1 MTRFS
6 LPLACAALAASALLS
21 FTASAQKLVA
31 AQLDK
36 ATIQVGETV
45 QLSIEMELND
55 NPFCGMR
62 VLWGDGKDTEIKVES
77 GAKSP
82 IKTSHIY
89 ASAGDFAIK
98 AEPRRV
104 TSHLPCIGKVQNAMV
119 KVVAPAPAPVAKPAT
134 PAPAPV
140 AAAASAPAKAAVA
153 NACPEGWKLDA
164 KSANKKS
171 GAFTCTAKAGT
182 AAPEKKLACP
192 GDTGYFENA
201 KKGQLGCKL

>member
-6 LPLACAALAASALLS
+6 FPLACAALAASALLPH
-21 FTASAQKLVA
+21 TVSAQKLVG

-36 ATIQVGETV
+36 AAIQVGDTV
-45 QLSIEMELND
+45 QLSIELELND

-82 IKTSHIY
+82 IKTSHTY

-98 AEPRRV
+98 TEPRRV
-104 TSHLPCIGKVQNAMV
+104 TSRLPCSGKEQNAIV
-119 KVVAPAPAPVAKPAT
+119 KVTAPAPVAKPAT
-134 PAPAPV
+134 PAPV
-140 AAAASAPAKAAVA
+140 AAAASAPAKTAAA

-164 KSANKKS
+164 KSASKKS

>member
-1 MTRFS
+1 MNRISF
-6 LPLACAALAASALLS
+6 PFACAVLAASSLLPLS
-21 FTASAQKLVA
+21 ASAQKLVST
-31 AQLDK
+31 QLDK
-36 ATIQVGETV
+36 AAIQVGDTV
-45 QLSIEMELND
+45 QLSIELELND

-77 GAKSP
+77 AAKSP
-82 IKTSHIY
+82 IKTSHTY

-98 AEPRRV
+98 TEPRRV
-104 TSHLPCIGKVQNAMV
+104 TSHLPCSGKEQNAMV
-119 KVVAPAPAPVAKPAT
+119 KVTAPAPAAKPA
-134 PAPAPV
+134 APAT
-140 AAAASAPAKAAVA
+140 APAKAAIV

-164 KSANKKS
+164 KSVNKKS

-182 AAPEKKLACP
+182 VAPEKKLACP